1 MILKF
6 FKFILLTIAFL
17 YFGSGPVRILLYSPP
32 THEMLSY
39 SSGVAKVGKIYRG
52 GEYISLIGDSGGI
65 TYHCGY
71 RQSGL
76 DVGFCPLEIRGGKN
90 IDGKQVV
97 IGWYV
102 QKRSF
107 WAFSQRQ
114 IFEVRQGKGDVLA
127 FDQAVKYYQSQSNP
141 IFCKSL
147 LFFMALIYFVVLRK
161 IFYMKQDRRLRAV
174 L

>member
-1 MILKF
+1 MLAKL
-6 FKFILLTIAFL
+6 FKFTCLTMAVF
-17 YFGSGPVRILLYSPP
+17 YFGSGPIRVLLYSPP
-32 THEMLSY
+32 MREMLSY
-39 SSGVAKVGKIYRG
+39 SSGVVKFGKIYRG
-52 GEYISLIGDSGGI
+52 GEYISLIGDADGG

-76 DVGFCPLEIRGGKN
+76 DVGFCPQEIRGGKN

-114 IFEVRQGKGDVLA
+114 VFEVRQGEEEVLA
-127 FDQAVKYYQSQSNP
+127 FDRAVKYYESQNSP
-141 IFCKSL
+141 IFCKFL
-147 LFFMALIYFVVLRK
+147 LISMVLIYFIVLRK
-161 IFYMKQDRRLRAV
+161 IFI
-174 L
+174 